1 MSLAGKHILL
11 GVTGGIAAYKSAILV
26 RHLCNEGAEVQVVL
40 TKGAARFVT
49 PVTLQA
55 LSGRPVRDDLWD
67 REAEAAMGHI
77 ELARWAD
84 LILVAPAT
92 AHFMANLAQGAAP
105 DLLTTLCLA
114 SDAPVLLAPAMNQA
128 MWRDAATQRN
138 AATLAADGKRLIGP
152 DEGEQACGDL
162 GPGRMAEPGALLHAV
177 QSMFLSPRLAGLNV
191 LVTAGPT
198 REALDPVRFLSNHSS
213 GKQGYAIAKAAAEAG
228 ARVTLVSGPCGLP
241 APANVERIDVTSALD
256 MHEAVQARAADQ
268 ALVIGVAAVADYR
281 PASRSP
287 QKIKKEALSR
297 GARGDTPRM
306 EEALSRGARGDT
318 PLLQEEARED
328 IPGIQ
333 KEAQED
339 TPSMQKAAQGDTSD
353 REATDQ
359 DAAQPSI
366 ALVENPDIIASVAA
380 LPNAPVVVG
389 FAAETENALG
399 NARHKRRRK
408 GLDAIVVN
416 DVSNPKIGFN
426 SDHNAAT
433 LIWAEGEA
441 ELAYQ
446 SKEALAASLIQHL
459 ANLFFPSSGPAAK
472 PAPLSVAQS
481 GRG

>member
-11 GVTGGIAAYKSAILV
+11 GVTGGIAAYKAAILV

-40 TKGAARFVT
+40 TQGAAQFVT

-67 REAEAAMGHI
+67 QEAEAAMGHI

-152 DEGEQACGDL
+152 DDGEQACGDV
-162 GPGRMAEPGALLHAV
+162 GPGRMAEPEALLDAV
-177 QSMFLSPRLAGLNV
+177 RAAFQSPRLADLNV

-213 GKQGYAIAKAAAEAG
+213 GKQGYAIAKAAADAG

-241 APANVERIDVTSALD
+241 APANVERIEVTSALD
-256 MHEAVQARAADQ
+256 MHEAVQARAAEQ

-281 PASRSP
+281 PAAKAP
-287 QKIKKEALSR
+287 QKIKKER
-297 GARGDTPRM
+297 
-306 EEALSRGARGDT
+306 
-318 PLLQEEARED
+318 
-328 IPGIQ
+328 
-333 KEAQED
+333 
-339 TPSMQKAAQGDTSD
+339 AAQN
-353 REATDQ
+353 
-359 DAAQPSI
+359 DASV

-389 FAAETENALG
+389 FAAETENALD
-399 NARHKRRRK
+399 NARRKRRRK

-416 DVSNPKIGFN
+416 DVSDPKIGFN

-433 LIWAEGEA
+433 LIWADGEV

-446 SKEALAASLIQHL
+446 GKEALAASLIQHL
-459 ANLFFPSSGPAAK
+459 ANLFFPSSGEGAGALAK
-472 PAPLSVAQS
+472 PTPLSLAQS
-481 GRG
+481 RRS

>member
-1 MSLAGKHILL
+1 M
-11 GVTGGIAAYKSAILV
+11 
-26 RHLCNEGAEVQVVL
+26 QVVL
-40 TKGAARFVT
+40 SQGAAQFVT

-67 REAEAAMGHI
+67 QEAEAAMGHI

-152 DEGEQACGDL
+152 DDGEQACGDV
-162 GPGRMAEPGALLHAV
+162 GPGRMAEPEALMEAV
-177 QSMFLSPRLAGLNV
+177 QAAFLTQGGRGSRSLADLNV

-213 GKQGYAIAKAAAEAG
+213 GKQGYAIAKAAADAG

-241 APANVERIDVTSALD
+241 APANVERVEVTSALD
-256 MHEAVQARAADQ
+256 MQEAVQARAADQ

-297 GARGDTPRM
+297 GARGGTPRM
-306 EEALSRGARGDT
+306 EKEARGGT
-318 PLLQEEARED
+318 PQVAEAASSAE
-328 IPGIQ
+328 P
-333 KEAQED
+333 
-339 TPSMQKAAQGDTSD
+339 
-353 REATDQ
+353 
-359 DAAQPSI
+359 PSI
-366 ALVENPDIIASVAA
+366 TLVENPDIIASVAA

-389 FAAETENALG
+389 FAAETENALD
-399 NARHKRRRK
+399 NARRKRRRK

-416 DVSNPKIGFN
+416 DVSDPKIGFN

-433 LIWAEGEA
+433 LIWADGEV

-446 SKEALAASLIQHL
+446 GKEALAASLIQHL
-459 ANLFFPSSGPAAK
+459 ANLFFPSSGEGAGTATK
-472 PAPLSVAQS
+472 PTPLSVAQS
-481 GRG
+481 GRS

>member
-1 MSLAGKHILL
+1 M
-11 GVTGGIAAYKSAILV
+11 
-26 RHLCNEGAEVQVVL
+26 QVVL
-40 TKGAARFVT
+40 TQGAARFVT

-92 AHFMANLAQGAAP
+92 AHFMANLAQGTAP

-114 SDAPVLLAPAMNQA
+114 SDAPVLLAPAMNQG

-152 DEGEQACGDL
+152 EEGEQACGDV
-162 GPGRMAEPGALLHAV
+162 GPGRMAEPEALLEAV
-177 QSMFLSPRLAGLNV
+177 RAAFQPTCLAGLRV

-228 ARVTLVSGPCGLP
+228 AWVTLVSGPCELP
-241 APANVERIDVTSALD
+241 IPANVECIAVTSAVE
-256 MHEAVQARAADQ
+256 MHEAVLARAAEQ

-281 PASRSP
+281 PATQAP
-287 QKIKKEALSR
+287 QKIKKDSAE
-297 GARGDTPRM
+297 GAGEPP
-306 EEALSRGARGDT
+306 A
-318 PLLQEEARED
+318 
-328 IPGIQ
+328 
-333 KEAQED
+333 
-339 TPSMQKAAQGDTSD
+339 
-353 REATDQ
+353 
-359 DAAQPSI
+359 I

-380 LPNAPVVVG
+380 LPDAPVVVG
-389 FAAETENALG
+389 FAAETENALD
-399 NARHKRRRK
+399 NARRKRRRK
-408 GLDAIVVN
+408 ALDAIVVN

-426 SDHNAAT
+426 SDHNAAS
-433 LIWAEGEA
+433 LIWADGEV

-446 SKEALAASLIQHL
+446 GKESLAASLIQHL
-459 ANLFFPSSGPAAK
+459 ANLFFPSSGEGAGAVAK
-472 PAPLSVAQS
+472 PTPLSMARS
-481 GRG
+481 GRS

>member
-1 MSLAGKHILL
+1 M
-11 GVTGGIAAYKSAILV
+11 
-26 RHLCNEGAEVQVVL
+26 QVVL
-40 TKGAARFVT
+40 TQGAAQFVT
-49 PVTLQA
+49 PITLQA

-67 REAEAAMGHI
+67 QEAEAAMGHI

-152 DEGEQACGDL
+152 DDGEQACGDL
-162 GPGRMAEPGALLHAV
+162 GPGRMAEPEALLEAV
-177 QSMFLSPRLAGLNV
+177 QAAFLSPCLAELNV

-213 GKQGYAIAKAAAEAG
+213 GKQGYAIAKAAADAG

-241 APANVERIDVTSALD
+241 APANVECIEVTSALD
-256 MHEAVQARAADQ
+256 MHEAVQARAAEQ

-281 PASRSP
+281 PATQAP
-287 QKIKKEALSR
+287 QKIKKER
-297 GARGDTPRM
+297 VV
-306 EEALSRGARGDT
+306 
-318 PLLQEEARED
+318 Q
-328 IPGIQ
+328 
-333 KEAQED
+333 
-339 TPSMQKAAQGDTSD
+339 SD
-353 REATDQ
+353 A
-359 DAAQPSI
+359 SV

-389 FAAETENALG
+389 FAAETENALD
-399 NARHKRRRK
+399 NARRKRRRK

-416 DVSNPKIGFN
+416 DVSDPKIGFN

-433 LIWAEGEA
+433 LIWADGEV

-446 SKEALAASLIQHL
+446 GKEALAANLIQHL
-459 ANLFFPSSGPAAK
+459 ANLFFPSSGEGAGALAK
-472 PAPLSVAQS
+472 PTPLSLAQS
-481 GRG
+481 RRS

>member
-1 MSLAGKHILL
+1 M
-11 GVTGGIAAYKSAILV
+11 
-26 RHLCNEGAEVQVVL
+26 QVVL
-40 TKGAARFVT
+40 TQGAARFVT

-67 REAEAAMGHI
+67 QEAEAAMGHI

-152 DEGEQACGDL
+152 DDGEQACGDL
-162 GPGRMAEPGALLHAV
+162 GPGRMAEPEALLDAV
-177 QSMFLSPRLAGLNV
+177 RAAFPSIRLADLNV

-213 GKQGYAIAKAAAEAG
+213 GKQGYAIAKAAADAG
-228 ARVTLVSGPCGLP
+228 ALVTLVSGPCGLP
-241 APANVERIDVTSALD
+241 APANVERIEVTSALE
-256 MHEAVQARAADQ
+256 MHVAVQARAADQ

-281 PASRSP
+281 PAAPSP
-287 QKIKKEALSR
+287 QKIKKEALSK
-297 GARGDTPRM
+297 
-306 EEALSRGARGDT
+306 ALSRGARGGT
-318 PLLQEEARED
+318 PRMEKEARGGTPRME
-328 IPGIQ
+328 
-333 KEAQED
+333 KEARGG
-339 TPSMQKAAQGDTSD
+339 TPRMEKEARGGTPRMDAAAQN
-353 REATDQ
+353 
-359 DAAQPSI
+359 DASI

-389 FAAETENALG
+389 FAAETENALD
-399 NARHKRRRK
+399 NARHKCRRK

-416 DVSNPKIGFN
+416 DVSDPKIGFN

-433 LIWAEGEA
+433 LIWADGEV

-446 SKEALAASLIQHL
+446 GKEALAASLIQYL
-459 ANLFFPSSGPAAK
+459 ADLFFPSSGEGAGAAAK
-472 PAPLSVAQS
+472 PTPLSVV
-481 GRG
+481 

>member
-11 GVTGGIAAYKSAILV
+11 GVTGGIAAYKAAILV
-26 RHLCNEGAEVQVVL
+26 RHLCNEGADVQVVL
-40 TKGAARFVT
+40 TQGAAQFVT
-49 PVTLQA
+49 PITLQA

-67 REAEAAMGHI
+67 QEAEAAMGHI

-152 DEGEQACGDL
+152 DDGEQACGDL
-162 GPGRMAEPGALLHAV
+162 GPGRMAEPEALLEAV
-177 QSMFLSPRLAGLNV
+177 QAAFLSPCLAELNV

-213 GKQGYAIAKAAAEAG
+213 GKQGYAIAKAAADAG

-241 APANVERIDVTSALD
+241 APANVECIEVTSALD
-256 MHEAVQARAADQ
+256 MHEAVQARAAEQ

-281 PASRSP
+281 PATQAP
-287 QKIKKEALSR
+287 QKIKKER
-297 GARGDTPRM
+297 VV
-306 EEALSRGARGDT
+306 
-318 PLLQEEARED
+318 Q
-328 IPGIQ
+328 
-333 KEAQED
+333 
-339 TPSMQKAAQGDTSD
+339 SD
-353 REATDQ
+353 A
-359 DAAQPSI
+359 SV

-389 FAAETENALG
+389 FAAETENALD
-399 NARHKRRRK
+399 NARRKRRRK

-416 DVSNPKIGFN
+416 DVSDPKIGFN

-433 LIWAEGEA
+433 LIWADGEV

-446 SKEALAASLIQHL
+446 GKEALAANLIQHL
-459 ANLFFPSSGPAAK
+459 ANLFFPSSGEGAGALAK
-472 PAPLSVAQS
+472 PTPLSLAQS
-481 GRG
+481 RRS

>member
-26 RHLCNEGAEVQVVL
+26 RHLCNAGAKVQVVL
-40 TKGAARFVT
+40 TQGAAQFVT

-67 REAEAAMGHI
+67 PEAEAAMGHI

-92 AHFMANLAQGAAP
+92 AHFMAELAQGAAP

-152 DEGEQACGDL
+152 AEGEQACGDV
-162 GPGRMAEPGALLHAV
+162 GPGRMAEPEALLEAV
-177 QSMFLSPRLAGLNV
+177 QAAFLSPRLAELNV

-241 APANVERIDVTSALD
+241 APANVERIEVTSALD
-256 MHEAVQARAADQ
+256 MHEAVQARAAEQ

-281 PASRSP
+281 PATQAP
-287 QKIKKEALSR
+287 QKIKKDSAGR
-297 GARGDTPRM
+297 GAAEPP
-306 EEALSRGARGDT
+306 A
-318 PLLQEEARED
+318 
-328 IPGIQ
+328 
-333 KEAQED
+333 
-339 TPSMQKAAQGDTSD
+339 
-353 REATDQ
+353 
-359 DAAQPSI
+359 I

-389 FAAETENALG
+389 FAAETENALD
-399 NARHKRRRK
+399 NARRKRRRK

-433 LIWAEGEA
+433 LIWADGEV

-459 ANLFFPSSGPAAK
+459 ANLFFPSSGEGAGAVAK
-472 PAPLSVAQS
+472 PTPLSVARS
-481 GRG
+481 GRS

>member
-26 RHLCNEGAEVQVVL
+26 RHLCNSGAEVQVVL
-40 TKGAARFVT
+40 TQGAAQFVT

-67 REAEAAMGHI
+67 PEAEAAMGHI

-92 AHFMANLAQGAAP
+92 AHFMAQLAQGAAP

-114 SDAPVLLAPAMNQA
+114 SDAPILLAPAMNQG

-152 DEGEQACGDL
+152 AEGEQACGDV
-162 GPGRMAEPGALLHAV
+162 GPGRMAEPEALLEAV
-177 QSMFLSPRLAGLNV
+177 QAEFLSPRLADLSV

-213 GKQGYAIAKAAAEAG
+213 GKQGYAVAKAAAEAG

-241 APANVERIDVTSALD
+241 APANVERIEVTSALD
-256 MHEAVQARAADQ
+256 MHKAVQARAAEQ

-281 PASRSP
+281 PATQAP
-287 QKIKKEALSR
+287 QKIKKDSAGR
-297 GARGDTPRM
+297 GAAEPP
-306 EEALSRGARGDT
+306 A
-318 PLLQEEARED
+318 
-328 IPGIQ
+328 
-333 KEAQED
+333 
-339 TPSMQKAAQGDTSD
+339 
-353 REATDQ
+353 
-359 DAAQPSI
+359 I

-380 LPNAPVVVG
+380 LPNGPVVVG
-389 FAAETENALG
+389 FAAETENALD
-399 NARHKRRRK
+399 NARRKRRRK

-433 LIWAEGEA
+433 LIWADGEV

-446 SKEALAASLIQHL
+446 GKEALAASLIQHL
-459 ANLFFPSSGPAAK
+459 ANLLFPSSGEGAGAVAK
-472 PAPLSVAQS
+472 PTPLSVARS
-481 GRG
+481 GRN

>member
-1 MSLAGKHILL
+1 M
-11 GVTGGIAAYKSAILV
+11 
-26 RHLCNEGAEVQVVL
+26 QVVL
-40 TKGAARFVT
+40 TQGAARFVT

-92 AHFMANLAQGAAP
+92 AHFMANLAQGTAP

-114 SDAPVLLAPAMNQA
+114 SDAPVLLAPAMNQG

-152 DEGEQACGDL
+152 AEGEQACGDV
-162 GPGRMAEPGALLHAV
+162 GPGRMAEPEALLDAV
-177 QSMFLSPRLAGLNV
+177 KAAFLPPCLMGLSV

-213 GKQGYAIAKAAAEAG
+213 GKQGYAIAKAAADAG
-228 ARVTLVSGPCGLP
+228 AQVTLVSGPCGLP
-241 APANVERIDVTSALD
+241 APADVERIEVTSALD
-256 MHEAVQARAADQ
+256 MHEAVLARAAEQ

-281 PASRSP
+281 PASQAP
-287 QKIKKEALSR
+287 QKIKKDSAE
-297 GARGDTPRM
+297 GAGEPP
-306 EEALSRGARGDT
+306 A
-318 PLLQEEARED
+318 
-328 IPGIQ
+328 
-333 KEAQED
+333 
-339 TPSMQKAAQGDTSD
+339 
-353 REATDQ
+353 
-359 DAAQPSI
+359 I

-380 LPNAPVVVG
+380 LPDAPVVVG
-389 FAAETENALG
+389 FAAETENALD
-399 NARHKRRRK
+399 NARRKRRRK
-408 GLDAIVVN
+408 ALDAIVVN

-433 LIWAEGEA
+433 LIWADGEV

-446 SKEALAASLIQHL
+446 GKEALAASLIQHL
-459 ANLFFPSSGPAAK
+459 ANLFFPSSGEGAGAVAK
-472 PAPLSVAQS
+472 PTPLSVARS
-481 GRG
+481 GRS

>member
-1 MSLAGKHILL
+1 M
-11 GVTGGIAAYKSAILV
+11 
-26 RHLCNEGAEVQVVL
+26 VL
-40 TKGAARFVT
+40 TQGAAQFVT

-67 REAEAAMGHI
+67 PEAEAAMGHI

-92 AHFMANLAQGAAP
+92 AHFMAQLAQGAAP

-114 SDAPVLLAPAMNQA
+114 SDAPILLAPAMNQA

-162 GPGRMAEPGALLHAV
+162 GPGRMAEPEVLLDAV
-177 QSMFLSPRLAGLNV
+177 QTAFLSPRLAGRNV

-213 GKQGYAIAKAAAEAG
+213 GKQGYAIAKAATEAG

-241 APANVERIDVTSALD
+241 APANVERIEVTSALD
-256 MHEAVQARAADQ
+256 MHDAVLARAAEQ
-268 ALVIGVAAVADYR
+268 ALVVGVAAVADYR
-281 PASRSP
+281 PATQAP
-287 QKIKKEALSR
+287 QKIKKDSARR
-297 GARGDTPRM
+297 GAAEPP
-306 EEALSRGARGDT
+306 A
-318 PLLQEEARED
+318 
-328 IPGIQ
+328 
-333 KEAQED
+333 
-339 TPSMQKAAQGDTSD
+339 
-353 REATDQ
+353 
-359 DAAQPSI
+359 I

-389 FAAETENALG
+389 FAAETENALD
-399 NARHKRRRK
+399 NARRKRRRK
-408 GLDAIVVN
+408 SLDAIVVN

-433 LIWAEGEA
+433 LIWADGEV

-446 SKEALAASLIQHL
+446 GKEALAASLIQHL
-459 ANLFFPSSGPAAK
+459 ANLFFPSSGEDAGAVAK
-472 PAPLSVAQS
+472 PTPLSVARS
-481 GRG
+481 GRS